1 MMPVLC
7 HGRLSLSVQVPTASL
22 QFRSIL
28 RYRNQ
33 LNLMSIHAVIDA
45 VIGACPGHP
54 IGAYPILSRFG
65 AERC

>member
-1 MMPVLC
+1 MLC
-7 HGRLSLSVQVPTASL
+7 YGRLSLFVQVPKVSL

-28 RYRNQ
+28 QYRNQ
-33 LNLMSIHAVIDA
+33 LNSMSIDA

-54 IGAYPILSRFG
+54 IGAYPTLSRFG